1 MNLNLQQDIGLQTNI
16 CQSIDTYVTDR
27 ADQGR
32 KDAYDRTLKSCI
44 SEYSGSMGVRN
55 ATYKCNKDVS
65 ENNVLVADVANNT
78 VRNGVVASQNII
90 QSALT
95 AGGAYLTQNDKDIMS
110 NNIKIILIYSIAMA
124 ISLAINNLV
133 INLFSTF
140 KYKNKII
147 AQIIYIVILFAIIL
161 FITYIY
167 DYRISKI

>member
-1 MNLNLQQDIGLQTNI
+1 M
-16 CQSIDTYVTDR
+16 S
-27 ADQGR
+27 
-32 KDAYDRTLKSCI
+32 
-44 SEYSGSMGVRN
+44 
-55 ATYKCNKDVS
+55 NK
-65 ENNVLVADVANNT
+65 
-78 VRNGVVASQNII
+78 I
-90 QSALT
+90 QKQRS
-95 AGGAYLTQNDKDIMS
+95 LTQNDKDIMS